1 MRGIRTLTAAAGMM
15 VVLAGT
21 AAAQRNWTGQIFA
34 GYPVPV
40 SSNLTDYTSGSF
52 SWGGGVKYSPED
64 AVWGIRFDIRNSR
77 FSGDE
82 AAIRQLIIDSTGVS
96 PEEAYTKDGYFR
108 TWDFTLA
115 GEIGT
120 PKANK
125 VRVYALG
132 GVGFHNKY
140 SALTEPTV
148 VGGCYWDPWW
158 GYICGSGV
166 ADEVVA
172 HRSNWEFGFNAG
184 GGVSLNVGRGARVF
198 IEAVYTSI
206 GGSTV
211 TTTDGERKSKSVGY
225 VPIYIGVSF

>member
-1 MRGIRTLTAAAGMM
+1 MRGIRTLAAAAGMM

-21 AAAQRNWTGQIFA
+21 AVAQRNWGGQIYA
-34 GYPVPV
+34 GYPIPV
-40 SSNLTDYTSGSF
+40 SSNLTNYTSGSF

-82 AAIRQLIIDSTGVS
+82 AAIRKTLDSLGVN
-96 PEEAYTKDGYFR
+96 PDNAYNKDGYVR
-108 TWDFTLA
+108 TWDFALA

-132 GVGFHNKY
+132 GVNFSNKY
-140 SALTEPTV
+140 SALTEPQV
-148 VGGCYWDPWW
+148 VSGCYWDPWW
-158 GYICGSGV
+158 GYVCGSGV
-166 ADEVVA
+166 AEDVVA
-172 HRSNWEFGFNAG
+172 NQNVWEFGFNAG
-184 GGVSLNVGRGARVF
+184 GGVSMNVGRGARVF

-211 TTTDGERKSKSVGY
+211 STANGEKKSKSLGY